1 MVTRGNE
8 GLVERQS
15 RCHYARMEYGRVV
28 GESTGIGG
36 GGGSG
41 DITGQVMNAL
51 ENVVDEVASLPPPV
65 LIAIVAVALI
75 GLIFF
80 KR

>member
-1 MVTRGNE
+1 
-8 GLVERQS
+8 
-15 RCHYARMEYGRVV
+15 MEYGRVV
-28 GESTGIGG
+28 GQSTGVAG

-51 ENVVDEVASLPPPV
+51 ENAVEQIASLPPPV
-65 LIAIVAVALI
+65 LIALAAVVII
-75 GLIFF
+75 GFVFF

>member
-1 MVTRGNE
+1 
-8 GLVERQS
+8 
-15 RCHYARMEYGRVV
+15 MEYGRVV

-51 ENVVDEVASLPPPV
+51 ESAVDEIASLPPPV
-65 LIAIVAVALI
+65 LIAVVAVVII
-75 GLIFF
+75 GLVFF
-80 KR
+80 